1 MIRAELAVVF
11 SVAHSAATFAP
22 CIFQCFDSKYRC
34 FFARCDQGIGSIGL
48 TPGQTKM
55 ESKCF
60 EQVLC
65 PMGQLFEQVLCSM
78 GQFFF

>member
-11 SVAHSAATFAP
+11 SVAHSAATFAAMH
-22 CIFQCFDSKYRC
+22 FSMLRFKVSM

-60 EQVLC
+60 EKVLC
-65 PMGQLFEQVLCSM
+65 PMGQLFEQI
-78 GQFFF
+78 

>member
-11 SVAHSAATFAP
+11 SVVHSAATFAAMH
-22 CIFQCFDSKYRC
+22 FSMLRFNVSM
-34 FFARCDQGIGSIGL
+34 FLARCEQGTGSIGL

-65 PMGQLFEQVLCSM
+65 LMGQLFEQVLCPM
-78 GQFFF
+78 GQLFF